1 MIEIMFTLTNSGVKR
16 ARGYATVPYSS
27 DNETEMVVETT
38 ESDLSAVFETAK
50 SNGETLDG
58 TDASI
63 DAAVDDPLS
72 YLDFLILDANDSILF
87 DSDYTRQTPTS
98 G

>member
-1 MIEIMFTLTNSGVKR
+1 MYLIIYTDGERSRVG
-16 ARGYATVPYSS
+16 AYSTVPYSS
-27 DNETEMVVETT
+27 DDETEMVVESSKT
-38 ESDLSAVFETAK
+38 DLSAVFETAK
-50 SNGETLDG
+50 TNGEALDG

-63 DAAVDDPLS
+63 DAAVGDPLS
-72 YLDFLILDANDSILF
+72 YLDFLILDSNGTILF

>member
-27 DNETEMVVETT
+27 DNENETVAETT
-38 ESDLSAVFETAK
+38 KADLATLFEQAK
-50 SNGETLDG
+50 TNGETVDG
-58 TDASI
+58 ADASI
-63 DAAVDDPLS
+63 DAAVGDPLS
-72 YLDFLILDANDSILF
+72 YLDFLILDSDDAILF